1 MKAFHYFDRLVRGL
15 FLLTIFVFLGASTL
29 FAGSVVSV
37 SASPTQITDEG
48 QEAIFT
54 IHASPA
60 PLSRIAVNFV
70 MTGTAILGQDYA
82 LSGNFRHGQIVIE
95 PGTTSTPITLHSFD
109 GDGFFRRTATL
120 NIIGR
125 TSPRSHATVR
135 IKNVP

>member
-1 MKAFHYFDRLVRGL
+1 MKALRVF
-15 FLLTIFVFLGASTL
+15 FLLVIFVAVRATSA

-37 SASPTQITDEG
+37 TVSPGQITDDG
-48 QEAIFT
+48 GEAIFN

-70 MTGTAILGQDYA
+70 MTGTAILGFHYA
-82 LSGNFRHGQIVIE
+82 LNGSFSHGQIVIE
-95 PGTTSTPITLHSFD
+95 PGATDTPITLHAFD
-109 GDGFFRRTATL
+109 VDGYYRRTATL

>member
-1 MKAFHYFDRLVRGL
+1 MKPLQVLVL
-15 FLLTIFVFLGASTL
+15 FVIFVVVRATTA
-29 FAGSVVSV
+29 FAGSAVSV

-60 PLSRIAVNFV
+60 PLSRIAVDFV
-70 MTGTAILGQDYA
+70 MTGTAILGRDYA
-82 LSGNFRHGQIVIE
+82 LSGNFSHGQIVIE

-135 IKNVP
+135 IKHVP